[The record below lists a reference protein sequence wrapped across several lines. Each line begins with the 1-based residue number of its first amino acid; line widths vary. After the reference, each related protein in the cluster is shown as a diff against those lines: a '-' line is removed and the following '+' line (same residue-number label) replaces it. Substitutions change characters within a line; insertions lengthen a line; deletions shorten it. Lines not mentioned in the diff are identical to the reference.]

1 LERRLGAPE
10 ENILTTQSNLASTY
24 HMLGRYDDALR
35 AQQDVY
41 SGRLKLHG
49 EEHVNT
55 LVSANNYVRTLLGLN
70 RYKEAK
76 SLLRKTIP
84 VARRVLGE
92 NHDVPLRMRQ
102 SYAEALY
109 KDDCATLNDVREAV
123 ASLEEIERTARR
135 VLGGANPITSMM
147 EESLRE
153 VREALRARETPPPR
167 SA

>member
-1 LERRLGAPE
+1 
-10 ENILTTQSNLASTY
+10 
-24 HMLGRYDDALR
+24 
-35 AQQDVY
+35 
-41 SGRLKLHG
+41 
-49 EEHVNT
+49 
-55 LVSANNYVRTLLGLN
+55 
-70 RYKEAK
+70 
-76 SLLRKTIP
+76 
-84 VARRVLGE
+84 
-92 NHDVPLRMRQ
+92 MRQ